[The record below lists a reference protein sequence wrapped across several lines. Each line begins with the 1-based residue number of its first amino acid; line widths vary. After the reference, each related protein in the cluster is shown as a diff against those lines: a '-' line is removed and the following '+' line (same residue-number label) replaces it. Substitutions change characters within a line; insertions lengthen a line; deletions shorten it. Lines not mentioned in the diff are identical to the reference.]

1 MPDCNP
7 LKLTQLK
14 SDFFL
19 HELCTTA
26 EQKEDHSD
34 YDSWYKKKLK
44 AQFVLCIWEAI
55 IPGLGKRLTVGGI
68 FSNGAAAAKPTELM
82 TSTTAQTHLFAFL

>member
-1 MPDCNP
+1 M
-7 LKLTQLK
+7 
-14 SDFFL
+14 

-55 IPGLGKRLTVGGI
+55 TPGLGKRLTVGGI
-68 FSNGAAAAKPTELM
+68 FSKGAAAAKPTELM

>member
-1 MPDCNP
+1 M
-7 LKLTQLK
+7 
-14 SDFFL
+14 

-55 IPGLGKRLTVGGI
+55 IPGPGERLTVGGI
-68 FSNGAAAAKPTELM
+68 FSDGGAAAKPTELM